1 MNTALST
8 TSISPLAGPWDIP
21 IGAPVVD
28 RAGQLLGRVVEADVA
43 DLYVRRGWF
52 FMPTLAIPLY
62 HVARYDDGTLWLD
75 VTRAELGKTS

>member
-1 MNTALST
+1 MGASLPATA
-8 TSISPLAGPWDIP
+8 IAGPWDIP

-28 RAGQLLGRVVEADVA
+28 RAGEPLGRVVEADVS

-52 FMPTLAIPLY
+52 FMPTIAIPLG

-75 VTRAELGKTS
+75 ISREDLARQS